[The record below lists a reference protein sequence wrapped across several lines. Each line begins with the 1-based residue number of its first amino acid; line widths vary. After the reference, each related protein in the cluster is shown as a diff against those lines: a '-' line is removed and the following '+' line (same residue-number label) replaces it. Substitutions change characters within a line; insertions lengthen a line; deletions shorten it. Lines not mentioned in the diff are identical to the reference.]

1 MAQESALFIVR
12 HETPVFGL
20 GKIGPDFDLLLHT
33 RESFSRSR
41 KLRGH
46 RPTVLFFH
54 CVSRGARARDYQT
67 AGVRDCCTRQM
78 LSRHPNLLSRV
89 PLLPLSLAPLPL
101 ETSHPVRR
109 CLFLRA
115 IPSSSPSNNS
125 SRGIDREI
133 PNASC
138 HPIDSLL
145 PWQFYQDGNIYTLV
159 VDIFLFFFTFFNVN
173 MMIEARCASSFENV
187 CFESHGDGTGSSF
200 RGSCHL
206 DGSMQRD
213 LEIAGLNTGFG
224 RRMIRAENR

>member
-1 MAQESALFIVR
+1 MARESALFIVG
-12 HETPVFGL
+12 HGTPVFGL

-33 RESFSRSR
+33 HESFSRSR

-54 CVSRGARARDYQT
+54 RVSRGARARDYQT

-89 PLLPLSLAPLPL
+89 PLLPLSLALLPL
-101 ETSHPVRR
+101 ETSHPVR
-109 CLFLRA
+109 CSLFLRA
-115 IPSSSPSNNS
+115 IPSSSSSNNS

-138 HPIDSLL
+138 HPIDSSL
-145 PWQFYQDGNIYTLV
+145 PWQSYQDGNIYTLV
-159 VDIFLFFFTFFNVN
+159 VDIFFFFSFFNAN
-173 MMIEARCASSFENV
+173 MMIEARCASSFENAY
-187 CFESHGDGTGSSF
+187 FESHGGRTGSSF

-213 LEIAGLNTGFG
+213 LGIAGLNTGFG
-224 RRMIRAENR
+224 RRVIRAENR